1 MGPYI
6 LLYAG
11 PTWTK
16 FLDLEFMFL
25 LAEFAKKFVFDLKMH
40 VYVLKYQINFQSCIS
55 FNLDRKSEWQ
65 AKSRICLIMLCVDY
79 LWTRLFDFGFAPQY

>member
-1 MGPYI
+1 
-6 LLYAG
+6 
-11 PTWTK
+11 
-16 FLDLEFMFL
+16 MFL

-65 AKSRICLIMLCVDY
+65 AKSQICLFMLCVNY
-79 LWTRLFDFGFAPQY
+79 SWTRLFDFGSAPQY